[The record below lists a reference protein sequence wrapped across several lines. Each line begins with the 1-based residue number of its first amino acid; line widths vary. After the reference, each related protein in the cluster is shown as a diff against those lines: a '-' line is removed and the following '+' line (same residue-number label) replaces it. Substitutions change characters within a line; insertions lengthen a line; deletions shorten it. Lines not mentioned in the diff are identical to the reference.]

1 MIRVADD
8 SPGRRLYVRDEHVV
22 HARKSDRRHG
32 RVYIS
37 LQARRGQSLDW
48 SSFRWYLKRMRYPL
62 LVLSAFTACASFA
75 GDLCPTTSDNAS
87 FVPPAPYPKA
97 GNVRGQA
104 FYVGSPNL
112 WVLVH
117 PVPWHAGPLWPDG
130 YQEKIV
136 WYSQGYDAKADP
148 RPAISISGR
157 RLDGDAPPLV
167 VTGANG
173 TWQDVDFIMSGV
185 NFPTKGCWEI
195 TGKFKGAEV
204 KFVVP
209 VE

>member
-130 YQEKIV
+130 RSE
-136 WYSQGYDAKADP
+136 
-148 RPAISISGR
+148 
-157 RLDGDAPPLV
+157 
-167 VTGANG
+167 
-173 TWQDVDFIMSGV
+173 
-185 NFPTKGCWEI
+185 EH
-195 TGKFKGAEV
+195 
-204 KFVVP
+204 
-209 VE
+209 